1 LNGRRA
7 PDGGAV
13 SRPGR
18 RRLILGTGGALAG
31 LTAGIGRADDL
42 PELIRVVVPLAPGSS
57 LDARARMIAEG
68 LGRRLQRRVLVEN
81 RPGAGGT
88 VGALAVARARPDGA
102 TLLFVNNS
110 HVVSPHIYPSPGYA
124 ALKDFTLV
132 APGYDTGLV
141 LVAHPGLG
149 ATTLK
154 ELVARGR
161 SGREPLSFASS
172 GTGGLPH
179 IAVEMFA
186 EEAGLELV
194 HVPYR
199 GDGQAMTDVL
209 PGRVPLIASGYPAAV
224 PHVKAG
230 KLRALAVTSAA
241 RTGILSD
248 VPTLAEAGY
257 PGATLDVWTAF
268 FAPARTPGPVVERL
282 NRELHAAMESPS
294 LQEQFAATGARVIG
308 RSRTAMAD
316 FVAGESERYARLV
329 RKLGLKPEQA

>member
-1 LNGRRA
+1 MTDHRA
-7 PDGGAV
+7 LERDAAAGPV
-13 SRPGR
+13 R
-18 RRLILGTGGALAG
+18 RRLIVAAGAALAG
-31 LTAGIGRADDL
+31 LGGATTRADDL

-57 LDARARMIAEG
+57 LDARARMIAES

-110 HVVSPHIYPSPGYA
+110 HVVSPHVYASPGYA
-124 ALKDFTLV
+124 VLRDFTLV
-132 APGYDTGLV
+132 APGYNTGLV

-149 ATTLK
+149 VRSAK

-161 SGREPLSFASS
+161 AGPEPLSFASS

-186 EEAGLELV
+186 DEAGLEMV

-209 PGRVPLIASGYPAAV
+209 PGRVPLIAGGYPAAV
-224 PHVKAG
+224 PHVRAG
-230 KLRALAVTSAA
+230 KLRALAVTSATRA
-241 RTGILSD
+241 GILAE
-248 VPTLAEAGY
+248 VPTLGEAGY

-268 FAPARTPGPVVERL
+268 FAPARTPAVVVDRL
-282 NRELHAAMESPS
+282 SRELRAAMESPA

-308 RSRTAMAD
+308 RSRKEMAE
-316 FVAGESERYARLV
+316 FVAAESERYARLV
-329 RKLGLKPEQA
+329 RKLGLRPEYA

>member
-1 LNGRRA
+1 MRARRV
-7 PDGGAV
+7 PEGAALA
-13 SRPGR
+13 RPSR
-18 RRLILGTGGALAG
+18 RRLILAAGTALTGLSGGAAG
-31 LTAGIGRADDL
+31 ADDL

-57 LDARARMIAEG
+57 LDARARMMAEG

>member
-1 LNGRRA
+1 MLAAGTA
-7 PDGGAV
+7 LTGLSGGA
-13 SRPGR
+13 
-18 RRLILGTGGALAG
+18 AG
-31 LTAGIGRADDL
+31 ADDL

-110 HVVSPHIYPSPGYA
+110 HVVSPHVYPNPGYA
-124 ALKDFTLV
+124 ALRDFTLV

-149 ATTLK
+149 VANLK
-154 ELVARGR
+154 DLVARSR

-179 IAVEMFA
+179 MAFEMFA
-186 EEAGLELV
+186 EEAGLEMV

-241 RTGILSD
+241 RTSILSE
-248 VPTLAEAGY
+248 VPTLAESGY

-282 NRELHAAMESPS
+282 NRELRAAMESS
-294 LQEQFAATGARVIG
+294 TLQEQFAATGARVIG
-308 RSRTAMAD
+308 RSRPEMAD
-316 FVAGESERYARLV
+316 FVSGESERYARLV
-329 RKLGLKPEQA
+329 RKLGLKPDQA

>member
-1 LNGRRA
+1 MRARRV
-7 PDGGAV
+7 PEGAALA
-13 SRPGR
+13 RPSR
-18 RRLILGTGGALAG
+18 RRLILAAGTALTGLSGGAAG
-31 LTAGIGRADDL
+31 ADDL